1 MLGTTLQG
9 PKKCAR
15 GGYLWLQRWCE
26 AVGVGSMHAWLACA
40 VCEGMPFATMG
51 AKGGRRL
58 CAMAALHLSGSWGS
72 ALDDDWSQPPA
83 WWPRRNRQTYAERVA
98 PPRSASIA
106 SKFISTN
113 SGTCAKRRHHC
124 DARGGSMLKICRQ
137 PSVQL
142 SLSLFSVHPLSV
154 PHSPMPPQNFLKP
167 STHPVTRGVMGAGSL
182 SRGHGSAAG
191 SGLCARD
198 GQCRHPPAVAHME
211 LKGGPRKCDRKRR
224 AHV

>member
-1 MLGTTLQG
+1 MRDGRFAPLRQL
-9 PKKCAR
+9 
-15 GGYLWLQRWCE
+15 
-26 AVGVGSMHAWLACA
+26 GVGSR
-40 VCEGMPFATMG
+40 
-51 AKGGRRL
+51 RRL
-58 CAMAALHLSGSWGS
+58 VATPSL
-72 ALDDDWSQPPA
+72 
-83 WWPRRNRQTYAERVA
+83 WWPQRNRQTYAERVA

-167 STHPVTRGVMGAGSL
+167 STHPVTRGVMDAGSP
-182 SRGHGSAAG
+182 SRGHGRATG
-191 SGLCARD
+191 SGPCARD
-198 GQCRHPPAVAHME
+198 GRRKHPRAVARWE
-211 LKGGPRKCDRKRR
+211 LTNGPRKCERKHR